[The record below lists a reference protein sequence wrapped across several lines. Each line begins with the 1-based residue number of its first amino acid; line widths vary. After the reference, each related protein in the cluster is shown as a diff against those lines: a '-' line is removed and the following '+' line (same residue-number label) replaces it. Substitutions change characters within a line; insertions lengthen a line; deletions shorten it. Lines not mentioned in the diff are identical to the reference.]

1 MNGQKVKA
9 VALGALVLFI
19 VLGAV
24 REGQAADAK
33 TQYPSMPPLDQYLMD
48 RTAEIALARSAAP
61 TSISRD
67 ATVMVL
73 GSHGY
78 ETAVEGKNGFVCV
91 VERGW
96 MNPFDSPEFW
106 SPKTRGPLCFN
117 PPPRELCCQSL

>member
-19 VLGAV
+19 TLGAV
-24 REGQAADAK
+24 REARAADAK

-61 TSISRD
+61 TSISGGAQVR
-67 ATVMVL
+67 VL
-73 GSHGY
+73 GRHGNKP
-78 ETAVEGKNGFVCV
+78 AVEGKKGFVCV

-96 MNPFDSPEFW
+96 MTPSNSPDF
-106 SPKTRGPLCFN
+106 
-117 PPPRELCCQSL
+117 